1 MERIDNFKG
10 YSKSNC
16 KWASYSEQNKN
27 KRSSSNTGIKHITF
41 YSGVFIVHV
50 SPFKYFRFKTL
61 EDAIKCKNELLE
73 IRKNNIKFREGTM
86 IPDQITYTKRHNEGN
101 YSHSEYSVLATL
113 DEGDDVQECF
123 LKLKSYVLNVI
134 GGVTPE
140 ILVAEVN
147 EYNTEIPPVIEE
159 VKEVEVSTD
168 SPSVSEKKTRS
179 KKVKEEK
186 VVVETPVASFIKYNR
201 DIDAHKQILSGYLN
215 STHPTW
221 KSVPTIKEF
230 SASLVGT
237 DFLDEDG
244 VIIDSFKKT
253 LNDFFS
259 KN

>member
-1 MERIDNFKG
+1 MKIESISVTKRKNLGG
-10 YSKSNC
+10 Y
-16 KWASYSEQNKN
+16 E
-27 KRSSSNTGIKHITF
+27 H
-41 YSGVFIVHV
+41 
-50 SPFKYFRFKTL
+50 
-61 EDAIKCKNELLE
+61 LE
-73 IRKNNIKFREGTM
+73 ISASAKVEENEKPNSAM
-86 IPDQITYTKRHNEGN
+86 I
-101 YSHSEYSVLATL
+101 A
-113 DEGDDVQECF
+113 
-123 LKLKSYVLNVI
+123 
-134 GGVTPE
+134 
-140 ILVAEVN
+140 LVAYVEESLNGKPVN

-168 SPSVSEKKTRS
+168 SPSVSEKKTRA

-230 SASLVGT
+230 SASLVGA